1 MPNTQNI
8 AVDNFKNIW
17 MAANHKGLF
26 RYSTDNQELENFT
39 QANPKLLLDNQ
50 VTAIYSPDKQ
60 QFFIGTKLGITSLNS
75 TTLQTIKY
83 PTPQWIR
90 NTMPNFIIQKIMIDK
105 AGIIWLGTLNGLFTI
120 SPVTG
125 EYTLHI
131 PRVNDNTS
139 ISDNAVTD
147 IFQDSKDNIWIATYK
162 GLNRVLLLN
171 GTDSKFEQFLYN
183 PDEGKHSIPV
193 NQILSLSELD
203 NRLYIGSGT
212 GLHSYHLASK
222 QFESYDLSKNNFMI
236 FNIQATQNKQ
246 LWLSTPNGLVTFDP
260 KEKKLKNFTKAD
272 GIGNGIFRHF
282 SGLID
287 SEDQL
292 FFGTNKGFV
301 SFQPEDIIT
310 NKTPPPI
317 YITDIITMDEESTKS
332 INGTYLNEI
341 SLNPEEYYI
350 SCSFAAI
357 NYQQAEKNKYSYQLE
372 GFDDKWHSIAF
383 GQPIIYTNLPPKT
396 YTLRIRAANN
406 HGVWNETGASLKVI
420 KLPAFWQT
428 WLFQIMFWIG
438 LVLALLKGIHLYTT
452 SIRKRNQLLQDYNS
466 NLKKEIE
473 ERKRAEHTLA
483 NREELLGIMMNTIP
497 QYICIVDKH
506 FKVIDVNS
514 SFKKSLGLEDER
526 MLIGKKMDKSPLP
539 RLFREKSQKSMRT
552 VLATEKAIYNELYE
566 IKGKNPSASI
576 WIEQHFI
583 PLRDKDNHIFGMLIC
598 GTNITARKRHQELTK
613 TQTLQLKAYNKEL
626 ERSNKE
632 LEQFAYIASHDLQSP
647 LNTIIS
653 FSGLLEK
660 SSTDKLEKTEKDFL
674 QFITNSARNMQEL
687 IDAILQFSKIN
698 NQKSKP
704 ISFNVANLLEVIRL
718 ELNALLEE
726 KKAVLKIGSM
736 PELIHSDKIKIKQL
750 LQNLITNGIKFSKKD
765 IPPLI
770 TVSCIEQSDYWQ
782 FQVQD
787 NGIGISKEF
796 NEKIFQLF
804 QRLHNASEYKGTGI
818 GLALCKKLVTQLEG
832 DIWVESELGQG
843 CTFFF
848 TVKKRSLQSE
858 PPYGILSNQTDKVF
872 ATSEV

>member
-1 MPNTQNI
+1 MRNRIINQLLTSSTNDIIYSTSQFNVHQFFSEGSMPNTQNI

-139 ISDNAVTD
+139 IS
-147 IFQDSKDNIWIATYK
+147 
-162 GLNRVLLLN
+162 
-171 GTDSKFEQFLYN
+171 
-183 PDEGKHSIPV
+183 KHSIPV

-406 HGVWNETGASLKVI
+406 
-420 KLPAFWQT
+420 
-428 WLFQIMFWIG
+428 
-438 LVLALLKGIHLYTT
+438 LLKGIHLYTT

-552 VLATEKAIYNELYE
+552 VLATEKA
-566 IKGKNPSASI
+566 
-576 WIEQHFI
+576 
-583 PLRDKDNHIFGMLIC
+583 
-598 GTNITARKRHQELTK
+598 RKRHQELTK

-653 FSGLLEK
+653 FSGLL
-660 SSTDKLEKTEKDFL
+660 
-674 QFITNSARNMQEL
+674 
-687 IDAILQFSKIN
+687 
-698 NQKSKP
+698 
-704 ISFNVANLLEVIRL
+704 
-718 ELNALLEE
+718 
-726 KKAVLKIGSM
+726 
-736 PELIHSDKIKIKQL
+736 
-750 LQNLITNGIKFSKKD
+750 
-765 IPPLI
+765 
-770 TVSCIEQSDYWQ
+770 
-782 FQVQD
+782 
-787 NGIGISKEF
+787 
-796 NEKIFQLF
+796 
-804 QRLHNASEYKGTGI
+804 
-818 GLALCKKLVTQLEG
+818 CKK
-832 DIWVESELGQG
+832 
-843 CTFFF
+843 
-848 TVKKRSLQSE
+848 
-858 PPYGILSNQTDKVF
+858 YAGIN
-872 ATSEV
+872 